1 MLTEAGRSSG
11 LWCTTG
17 VYVRGM
23 RQPGELGP
31 WSRVLEATR
40 TGVLDV
46 AIQELETALV
56 TSVGLPPAIYP
67 VAAIATLCGNNEE
80 CLLSPEA
87 SRGAVAQAI
96 VARAVRPDGVLVL
109 NADDQAVLDAASE
122 TSAEVV
128 LFALHPDNPALRR
141 HLDDGGSA
149 VWVQDGRVVL
159 GDALDHREVV
169 DIGSAHFTL
178 DGALI
183 FQVQNLLCAVALAA
197 ALEVPDAAIRAAVEA
212 FTPDPVR
219 LPGSC
224 NIFRVGGATVV
235 VDAAREVWTLRSLIR
250 GIRHQPH
257 RRTLI
262 VSGCFPHLP
271 EPQIVE
277 AGRLLGR
284 LGGVVLLHCAE
295 VHQPLIDL
303 VMDGIARNGVPPLVL
318 SMPSESVAVDQALRM
333 LDDGDLCLLITEDVR
348 HAVAAIAQA
357 ASDASA

>member
-1 MLTEAGRSSG
+1 MTDLRLRQAGRDQPADERVGRVLPLVGVAGTRGKSTIVWLLEAMLTEAGRSSG

-141 HLDDGGSA
+141 
-149 VWVQDGRVVL
+149 
-159 GDALDHREVV
+159 
-169 DIGSAHFTL
+169 
-178 DGALI
+178 
-183 FQVQNLLCAVALAA
+183 
-197 ALEVPDAAIRAAVEA
+197 
-212 FTPDPVR
+212 
-219 LPGSC
+219 
-224 NIFRVGGATVV
+224 
-235 VDAAREVWTLRSLIR
+235 
-250 GIRHQPH
+250 
-257 RRTLI
+257 
-262 VSGCFPHLP
+262 
-271 EPQIVE
+271 
-277 AGRLLGR
+277 
-284 LGGVVLLHCAE
+284 
-295 VHQPLIDL
+295 
-303 VMDGIARNGVPPLVL
+303 
-318 SMPSESVAVDQALRM
+318 
-333 LDDGDLCLLITEDVR
+333 
-348 HAVAAIAQA
+348 
-357 ASDASA
+357 